1 MRKILDFYIMSGI
14 LFSSMQSTNEKIGQ
28 LIYQIRQDRG
38 LTQAE
43 FARKLGTSQSAVNRI
58 EHGKQNLSLDTLAR
72 ISDVLNKPLISVAG
86 QSTNFRVEGGAE
98 LKGTV
103 ETKTAKNS
111 AVALLCASLLNQ
123 GTTRLLRVPRI
134 EEVNRIIE
142 VLISLGVKVKWY
154 GGNNLEIK
162 PPTKLDMSNINAH
175 AARRTRSVIMLA
187 GPLLH
192 YFKEFRIP
200 YAGGCKLGKRSVQTH
215 LYALEELGVTTE
227 VKTGW
232 YNMKVK
238 SKPADKI
245 VMYEMGETPTEN
257 ILMAAARRTEKLTI
271 HQASSNYNVQD
282 LCHFLQKLGVNIDGI
297 GTPTITIKG
306 INRINKNVSYTLG
319 EDPVDSMFFIAAAVV
334 TNSQITVT
342 RCPIEFL
349 EIELLKL
356 EKMGVKFKKSE
367 EYLSENHHTRLL
379 DLTIYKH
386 DLLTAPKD
394 KIHPLPFPGLLP
406 DNLPFFVPIA
416 AVSKGHTLLHD
427 WMYENRAIYFTELS
441 RLGAN
446 VELID
451 AHRVFVNGP
460 TAFSSADVTCPPAL
474 RPAAI
479 LLIGMLAATGT
490 SMLRN
495 VYSINRGYEDIAE
508 RLNSIG
514 ARIQVINE
522 L

>member
-1 MRKILDFYIMSGI
+1 MKT
-14 LFSSMQSTNEKIGQ
+14 TNEKIGQ

-43 FARKLGTSQSAVNRI
+43 FARKMGTSQSAINRI
-58 EHGKQNLSLDTLAR
+58 EKGNQNLSLDTLAR
-72 ISDVLNKPLISVAG
+72 ISDVLNKPIISVAG
-86 QSTNFRVEGGAE
+86 QSTNFQVKGGQE
-98 LKGTV
+98 LRGTV

-111 AVALLCASLLNQ
+111 AVALLCASLLNK
-123 GTTRLLRVPRI
+123 GTTKLLKVPRI

-142 VLISLGVKVKWY
+142 VLVSIGVKVRWF

-162 PPTKLDMSNINAH
+162 PPAKLDLGSINAN

-187 GPLLH
+187 GPVLH
-192 YFKEFRIP
+192 EFKEFKIP

-215 LYALEELGVTTE
+215 LYALEEFGVTTE
-227 VKTGW
+227 VVTGW
-232 YNMKVK
+232 YKMNVK
-238 SKPADKI
+238 PKKAGKI

-257 ILMAAARRTEKLTI
+257 LLMAAALQEEPVTI

-282 LCHFLQKLGVNIDGI
+282 LCHFLRKLGVKIEGV
-297 GTPTITIKG
+297 GSAQLTVRGLSK
-306 INRINKNVSYTLG
+306 INKTVSYTVG
-319 EDPVDSMFFIAAAVV
+319 EDPVDSMFFIAAAIV
-334 TNSQITVT
+334 TNSEITIT

-349 EIELLKL
+349 ELELLKL
-356 EKMGVKFKKSE
+356 EKMGVEFTKSE
-367 EYLSENHHTRLL
+367 EYMSDNKHTRLI
-379 DLTIYKH
+379 DLTIHKH
-386 DLLTAPKD
+386 GLLTAPKD

-446 VELID
+446 IELID

-460 TAFSSADVTCPPAL
+460 TEFSSADVTCPPAL

-479 LLIGMLAATGT
+479 LLIGMLAANGT

-495 VYSINRGYEDIAE
+495 VYSINRGYEDIAS
-508 RLNSIG
+508 RLEQLG
-514 ARIQVINE
+514 ANISVINE

>member
-1 MRKILDFYIMSGI
+1 
-14 LFSSMQSTNEKIGQ
+14 MQTTNEKIGQ
-28 LIYQIRQDRG
+28 LIYQIRKDRG
-38 LTQAE
+38 LTQAA
-43 FARKLGTSQSAVNRI
+43 FARKMGTSQSAINRI
-58 EHGKQNLSLDTLAR
+58 EHGKQNLSLDTLGR
-72 ISDVLNKPLISVAG
+72 ISDVLNKPIISVAG
-86 QSTNFRVEGGAE
+86 HSTNFRVNGGHE
-98 LKGTV
+98 LRGTV

-111 AVALLCASLLNQ
+111 AVALLCASLLNK
-123 GTTRLLRVPRI
+123 GTTKLLRVPRI

-142 VLISLGVKVKWY
+142 VLESLGVKVRWF

-162 PPTKLDMSNINAH
+162 PPAKLTLDAINKES
-175 AARRTRSVIMLA
+175 ARRTRSVIMLA
-187 GPLLH
+187 GPFMHL
-192 YFKEFRIP
+192 FKEFKIP

-215 LYALEELGVTTE
+215 LYALEEFGITTE
-227 VKTGW
+227 VVTGW
-232 YNMKVK
+232 YKMHVNAKKVEK
-238 SKPADKI
+238 V

-257 ILMAAARRTEKLTI
+257 ILMAAALREETVTI

-282 LCHFLQKLGVNIDGI
+282 LCHFLKKLGVKIDGI
-297 GTPTITIKG
+297 GSATLKVTGVKSV
-306 INRINKNVSYTLG
+306 NKSISYTVG
-319 EDPVDSMFFIAAAVV
+319 EDPVDTMFFLAAAIV
-334 TNSQITVT
+334 TNSEITIT
-342 RCPIEFL
+342 RSPIEFL

-356 EKMGVKFKKSE
+356 EKMGMTITKSK
-367 EYLSENHHTRLL
+367 EYLSENKHTRLV
-379 DLTIYKH
+379 DLTVHKH
-386 DLLTAPKD
+386 GLLKAPKD
-394 KIHPLPFPGLLP
+394 KLHPLPFPGLLP

-460 TAFSSADVTCPPAL
+460 TEFSSADVTCPPAL

-479 LLIGMLAATGT
+479 LLIGMLAAPGT

-495 VYSINRGYEDIAE
+495 VYSINRGYEDIAS
-508 RLNSIG
+508 RLEQLG
-514 ARIQVINE
+514 ADIEVINS